1 MRAEHGVSAGK
12 ARTATSSLIQLGGSA
27 GPSILAGALILYR
40 HRWLA
45 GVAALPAAV
54 LLLLGS
60 VRARAE
66 RSRVGSFSEC
76 MADRIFDGAILVPL
90 AWLSRNGSDVVAF
103 LALVAL
109 GASYLASYERA
120 KGESLG
126 YRGSEGLGYRSA
138 RLALLV
144 LALLTGW
151 IQGALWAFVILTVAA
166 SAVRGWNVARQER
179 R

>member
-1 MRAEHGVSAGK
+1 MGFIF
-12 ARTATSSLIQLGGSA
+12 TIIGSM
-27 GPSILAGALILYR
+27 
-40 HRWLA
+40 
-45 GVAALPAAV
+45 
-54 LLLLGS
+54 LLLDAIWWWTLA
-60 VRARAE
+60 RQTDNPFARALL
-66 RSRVGSFSEC
+66 G
-76 MADRIFDGAILVPL
+76 IFMCTQMLCLIGL
-90 AWLSRNGSDVVAF
+90 VAF